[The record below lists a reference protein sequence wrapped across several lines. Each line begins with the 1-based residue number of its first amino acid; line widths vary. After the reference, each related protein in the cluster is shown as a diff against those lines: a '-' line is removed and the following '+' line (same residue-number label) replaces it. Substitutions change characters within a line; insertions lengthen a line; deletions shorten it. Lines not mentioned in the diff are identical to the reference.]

1 MKNYAGLVKKIFSN
15 GRDFDEEK
23 LNKNAEF
30 VETMQEKLESLYYLE
45 YVAMDQFLA
54 ENKKYSDFADYIRE
68 NAVDVAD
75 SIFASAFRKMRHPSR
90 SREIYKY
97 IKEEE

>member
-1 MKNYAGLVKKIFSN
+1 MKNYAEVAKRIFSN

-30 VETMQEKLESLYYLE
+30 VETMKEMLESLHYLE
-45 YVAMDQFLA
+45 YVAMDQFIA

-68 NAVDVAD
+68 NAEDIAD
-75 SIFASAFRKMRHPSR
+75 GILASAFRKMRHPSR

-97 IKEEE
+97 IKEEQ